1 VSEQT
6 QKTAGPVVV
15 AMSGGVD
22 SSVAAALLVEQ
33 GHDVIGISLRLA
45 PDDPANTSGCCGVRD
60 FADAARVAELLG
72 IPHYT
77 MDMRSQFREKVMMP
91 FAAEY
96 LAGRTPSPCVLC
108 NREIKFSLLF
118 DRARALGATRV
129 ATGHYARTHN
139 SGNTVRLLK
148 GLDDNKDQSYFLFEM
163 GQEQLAH
170 TLFPVGDL
178 SKAEVR
184 EHAQRLG
191 LQVADKPDSHDI
203 CFVPPGGYAAVVER
217 LKGLASSTPGKL
229 VSGQGQTLGEHD
241 GVHHFTVGQRRGLG
255 ISADQPLYVTGINAD
270 TGEVRVGGRE
280 QLACSGLLAERPCW
294 VSGDTPR
301 EGSPVEARIRY
312 RHAAVPATVNQTGGK
327 LTVIFDAPEEAV
339 APGQAVVFYDGD
351 EVLGGAWIQQ
361 ALHYEHSVGTEQCA

>member
-1 VSEQT
+1 MSEQT
-6 QKTAGPVVV
+6 QKTTRPVVV

-45 PDDPANTSGCCGVRD
+45 PDDPANTTGCCGVRD
-60 FADAARVAELLG
+60 FADAARVAALLG

-77 MDMRSQFREKVMMP
+77 MDMRTQFKEKVMLP

-129 ATGHYARTHN
+129 ATGHYARTDS
-139 SGNTVRLLK
+139 SGNRLRLLK
-148 GLDDNKDQSYFLFEM
+148 GVDDNKDQSYFLFEM

-178 SKAEVR
+178 SKTQVR

-191 LQVADKPDSHDI
+191 LLIADKPESHDI

-217 LKGLASSTPGKL
+217 LKGLSAPTPGKI
-229 VSGQGQTLGEHD
+229 VSGQGQTLGEHE

-255 ISADQPLYVTGINAD
+255 ISAKQPLYVTGIDASN
-270 TGEVRVGGRE
+270 GEVRVGDRE
-280 QLACSGLLAERPCW
+280 QLACSGLVAERPCW
-294 VSGDTPR
+294 VSGDAPR

-312 RHAAVPATVNQTGGK
+312 RHAPVPATVSQADGK
-327 LTVIFDAPEEAV
+327 LTAIFDAPEEAV

-361 ALHYEHSVGTEQCA
+361 ALHYEPALGTEQCA